1 MMGGAEEAARGQ
13 VEEEEEADIG
23 EKSKWAVAEENKL
36 NSDKCIDREGQR
48 SHLARRRPDGG
59 PALSS
64 KRSAAIGQAAG
75 KWSLQPFI
83 SSMTNPVVLPFHFLS
98 VSLSAAAVSHSH

>member
-1 MMGGAEEAARGQ
+1 MEVRRRKRKRPILEERANEG
-13 VEEEEEADIG
+13 VG
-23 EKSKWAVAEENKL
+23 LKNKL
-36 NSDKCIDREGQR
+36 NSDKCIDREEQR

-64 KRSAAIGQAAG
+64 KRSAAVGQAEG